1 MAKYEV
7 VDVYG
12 KVVATF
18 PSKNQAEKFKKQC
31 NASGKF
37 GCKVL
42 EKKEYK

>member
-1 MAKYEV
+1 MPKYEV

-12 KVVATF
+12 KVIATF
-18 PSKNQAEKFKKQC
+18 PSKNQAVKFKKQC
-31 NASGKF
+31 TDTGKF